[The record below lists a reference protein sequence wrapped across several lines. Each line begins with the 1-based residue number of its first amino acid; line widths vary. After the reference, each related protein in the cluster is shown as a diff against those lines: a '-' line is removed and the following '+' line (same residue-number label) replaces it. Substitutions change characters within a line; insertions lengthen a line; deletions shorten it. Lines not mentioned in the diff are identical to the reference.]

1 MTTLQKYSTVMT
13 LGGVGLLTT
22 VGSYLF
28 SKNFING
35 KTTGVIVN
43 MFQDNISQD
52 SSKFFYLG
60 IFLLMVMLSHY
71 INLIS
76 DEIFLKETQEKQYIE
91 GGIKLSIYVSLLY
104 FIFDGQEL
112 FKTNKIYFYVLT
124 GIFAFLHPLFE
135 KLTKTK
141 DAYNSINLVG
151 ESINLKNPKML
162 ILLGTFVLTIIYAL
176 INRNFEISSSSFF
189 GSGKYMFV
197 FTAILSYFT
206 YGVFKGRRVTYW
218 FYAFLLNILI
228 NPNYSITNTMINT
241 FFLSYMIHGMRKTNY
256 EFYLRDVAS
265 KDEEETPEVE
275 EEEETA

>member
-22 VGSYLF
+22 IGSYLF
-28 SKNFING
+28 SKNISG

-104 FIFDGQEL
+104 FIFGGQEL

>member
-22 VGSYLF
+22 IGSYLF
-28 SKNFING
+28 SKNING

-104 FIFDGQEL
+104 FIFGGQEL

>member
-1 MTTLQKYSTVMT
+1 MSTLQKYSTVMT
-13 LGGVGLLTT
+13 LGGLGLLTT
-22 VGSYLF
+22 IGSFLF
-28 SKNFING
+28 SKNIGG
-35 KTTGVIVN
+35 KTSGVIVN

-76 DEIFLKETQEKQYIE
+76 DEIFLKETKEKQYIE

-104 FIFDGQEL
+104 FIFGGEEL

-135 KLTKTK
+135 KLSKTK
-141 DAYNSINLVG
+141 DAYNSLNLVG

-162 ILLGTFVLTIIYAL
+162 ILLGTFVVTIIYAL
-176 INRNFEISSSSFF
+176 INRNYEISSDSFF
-189 GSGKYMFV
+189 GSGKYMFI
-197 FTAILSYFT
+197 FGAILSYFT
-206 YGVFKGRRVTYW
+206 YGIFKGRRVTYW

-241 FFLSYMIHGMRKTNY
+241 LFLSYMIHGMRKTDY
-256 EFYLRDVAS
+256 EFYLRDVAEKS
-265 KDEEETPEVE
+265 DDDEEEKET
-275 EEEETA
+275 EEETT